1 MIRAVGVSKSFGA
14 IHALRDV
21 TFDAQRGEV
30 HALVG
35 ENGAGKSTLIK
46 ILTGALEPD
55 VGTVERAGAVAAVY
69 QQPALFGELS
79 VAENIALLTERDS
92 RRWLV
97 DWSLR
102 EANARRALARIGAE
116 IDPKR
121 LANTLSLPEQQMVE
135 IAKAVAT
142 DARTVVFDE
151 PTASLPEADSARLFD
166 VVAELKA
173 QGRALIYIS
182 HRLEELFRIAD
193 RVTVLRDGRRI
204 ATNAIGEATRASLI
218 GLMAGRDVDTMVP
231 ARETKAGEI
240 RLRAPGL
247 EVRAGEIVGLAGL
260 VGAGRT
266 ELARRLF
273 AEGAAAL
280 VPEDRRRNGVIGP
293 MPVSDNV
300 GLAALKT
307 FLVDRVAERRSAES
321 FRERL
326 SIKCASVDAP
336 VETLSGGNQQKVA
349 LARWLATNPGA
360 LILDEPTQGVDVGA
374 KAEIYRLIAG
384 LADGGM
390 AVLLISSE
398 LPELLGLCDRI
409 AVMRRGAIVATF
421 HRSEAEPSRILE
433 AMLGAAA

>member
-1 MIRAVGVSKSFGA
+1 MILAKEVSKSFGA
-14 IHALRDV
+14 IRALDRV
-21 TFDAQRGEV
+21 TFDARPGEV

-55 VGTVERAGAVAAVY
+55 AGTVERTGAVAAVY
-69 QQPALFGELS
+69 QHPALFGELS
-79 VAENIALLTERDS
+79 VAENIALLAERGT

-97 DWSLR
+97 DWGAR
-102 EANARRALARIGAE
+102 ESNARRALARIGAE

-121 LANTLSLPEQQMVE
+121 LASALSLPERQMVE

-142 DARTVVFDE
+142 DARTIVFDE
-151 PTASLPEADSARLFD
+151 PTASLPETDAARLLA
-166 VVAELKA
+166 VVAELKVRGHA
-173 QGRALIYIS
+173 VVYIS

-193 RVTVLRDGRRI
+193 RVTVLRDGRWI
-204 ATNAIGEATRASLI
+204 ATNAIGETTRAALVDR
-218 GLMAGRDVDTMVP
+218 MAGREVDTVFP
-231 ARETKAGEI
+231 TRNRRAGEI
-240 RLRAPGL
+240 RLRAPGI
-247 EVRAGEIVGLAGL
+247 EVRSGEIVGLAGL

-266 ELARRLF
+266 ELARDLF
-273 AEGAAAL
+273 AQGSAAL

-293 MPVSDNV
+293 MPVAGNI
-300 GLAALKT
+300 GLASLKT
-307 FLVDRVAERRSAES
+307 FLVDRAAERRTAES
-321 FRERL
+321 YRERL
-326 SIKCASVDAP
+326 SIKSAGVDAP

-349 LARWLATNPGA
+349 LARWLATSPGA

-374 KAEIYRLIAG
+374 KAEIYRLIAE

-398 LPELLGLCDRI
+398 LSELLGLCDRI
-409 AVMRRGAIVATF
+409 AVMRRGTIVATF
-421 HRSEAEPSRILE
+421 GRSEAEPSRLLE